1 MGRPRELT
9 NEEREELL
17 AKGYKPVEV
26 WVPDVDSEAFWKALE
41 KEGEAIRE
49 SDRRSHM
56 DEVLEAF
63 LEDVWDDL
71 D

>member
-9 NEEREELL
+9 EEQRAELL

-26 WVPDVDSEAFWKALE
+26 WVPDIDSEAFWKALE
-41 KEGEAIRE
+41 QEGKAIRE

-56 DEVLEAF
+56 NETLEAF
-63 LEDVWDDL
+63 LDDIWDDI